1 MSQIHAKR
9 VDQLKSLWSFGIIDA
24 LKGVSSDAPTNEL
37 VNELNDKL
45 SDELNGKSTDA
56 IRTIYKRITM
66 NTIKIIAACAL
77 FTLATT
83 SFGQNSGPR
92 DELRNVA
99 QLSAS
104 GSVEVQQDLLSI
116 TLNTNAGGADANA
129 VQTQLKQALEAALAV
144 ARPAVLAGQLDVRTG
159 NFSLYPRY
167 DKNGKINGWQGS
179 TELVL
184 EGRDFTRITGTA
196 GKIQTLTMGNVSFAL
211 SKEQRAKVEIEAQ
224 TLAIERFKAKAL
236 EVSKGFGF
244 TGYALREVN
253 INANDQ
259 GFQPR
264 PRMVSMQAKS
274 MESDSAVPVEAGK
287 TTVMVNVS
295 GSVQMK

>member
-1 MSQIHAKR
+1 
-9 VDQLKSLWSFGIIDA
+9 
-24 LKGVSSDAPTNEL
+24 
-37 VNELNDKL
+37 
-45 SDELNGKSTDA
+45 
-56 IRTIYKRITM
+56 M

-77 FTLATT
+77 FISATT

-167 DKNGKINGWQGS
+167 DKNGKINGWQGN

-211 SKEQRAKVEIEAQ
+211 SKEQRAKVETEAQ

-244 TGYALREVN
+244 TSYTLREVN

-274 MESDSAVPVEAGK
+274 MESDSVVPVEAGK
-287 TTVMVNVS
+287 TTVTVNVS